1 MSTTPMKKSSVS
13 AALAEIIAAYN
24 RPKKAHFTL
33 RLSDRELAVL
43 EETAQGRS
51 ASAALES
58 IVSAYMQS
66 TRRPQYR
73 EKSIKKGSFFI
84 SASLLD
90 EVYLMAK
97 ETKTTTSEIL
107 HDALR
112 EAEATVPKG

>member
-1 MSTTPMKKSSVS
+1 MKKSSVS

-51 ASAALES
+51 ASAALEA

-66 TRRPQYR
+66 AKRPQHR
-73 EKSIKKGSFFI
+73 QKSVKKRSFLI

-90 EVYLMAK
+90 EVNLTAK
-97 ETKTTTSEIL
+97 ETKTTASEIL
-107 HDALR
+107 HAALR
-112 EAEATVPKG
+112 EAETTVPKG